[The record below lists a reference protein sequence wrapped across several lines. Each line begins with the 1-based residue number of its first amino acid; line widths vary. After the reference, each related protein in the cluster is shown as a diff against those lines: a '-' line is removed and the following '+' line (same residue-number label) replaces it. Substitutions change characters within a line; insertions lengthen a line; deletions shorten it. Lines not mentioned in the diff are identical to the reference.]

1 MHKQEYQQLL
11 PIKLTSTFNLYATF
25 NPKLK
30 IQSTI
35 EYFEMAFE
43 HEYMQNESQRK
54 LKYNQ
59 QV

>member
-43 HEYMQNESQRK
+43 HEYMQRK
-54 LKYNQ
+54 LKYNE

>member
-25 NPKLK
+25 NSKLK

-43 HEYMQNESQRK
+43 HMNNCKMKAKEN
-54 LKYNQ
+54 
-59 QV
+59 